1 VGVGVGVEVGSG
13 VGVGVG
19 VGVAVG
25 VEAGSGVGVG
35 VGVGVAVGVEA
46 GSGVGVGV
54 VVGFTDRL
62 QLSVRKPTRR
72 SKGARKQLLRFRS
85 MVKNSFKTST
95 TRLPSRPESGS
106 GAAQAR
112 RRSGPVPDRES
123 KPTDGPNLILEQ
135 LCWVPTETCSSRIG
149 PDRSRSSRPA
159 LRWKTRMPLHTLRRP
174 VIRFGSLRR
183 TQDTDRL
190 WVQASLSVTLTQSSA
205 HNSESISN

>member
-1 VGVGVGVEVGSG
+1 MKSPKTYLGRHFQ
-13 VGVGVG
+13 
-19 VGVAVG
+19 
-25 VEAGSGVGVG
+25 AGSRATRDPGLKPW
-35 VGVGVAVGVEA
+35 AVLYIRFA
-46 GSGVGVGV
+46 ANPRCRAINCLA
-54 VVGFTDRL
+54 TMI
-62 QLSVRKPTRR
+62 LSLWDYP
-72 SKGARKQLLRFRS
+72 
-85 MVKNSFKTST
+85 T

-123 KPTDGPNLILEQ
+123 TPTNGPNPILEQ

-205 HNSESISN
+205 GNSESISI